1 MPIRVSA
8 TLADPPQLQ
17 RQEPTNRRGW
27 NVTASN
33 FAKETINPI
42 RVVIEDM
49 KLTPNPDKKMIS
61 LSIGDPTVS
70 GHLKPCDEILNS
82 VEKTLK
88 SYKFN
93 GYAASTGHLEG
104 REAVAKY
111 ATRPG
116 APIEAKDVVLTS
128 GCSHAIELAI
138 SVLANPGQTILV
150 PRPGFPIYKTLAE
163 SMGINIKYYSL
174 LPEKSWE
181 VDLADL
187 EHKISDNTAAIV
199 VNNPSNPCGSV
210 YTRRHLQSILEVAAR
225 NYVPIIADEIYE
237 HFVFP
242 GEEFYPIASLSLS
255 VPILTCSGL
264 TKRFLVPGWRMGWIL
279 IHDRNEVFGH
289 SIRNGLQAL
298 CQRIMGS
305 NTLVQGAL
313 PNILKDTP
321 QNFFN
326 DVIMSVKIN
335 ASIAFSKLSEIPGLS
350 PIMPSGAMYM
360 MVGIDIHTFTGFK
373 TDTELVEKLVSE
385 QSVMCLPG
393 ACFDYPN
400 YVRLVLTVPESDLRE
415 ACNRITEFCK
425 KYSKYS
431 IMMDDN
437 PMHSRS
443 TTLTPIQEDL
453 PYCENNN
460 AVMESPEPIRV

>member
-27 NVTASN
+27 NVTASS

-116 APIEAKDVVLTS
+116 APIEAK
-128 GCSHAIELAI
+128 
-138 SVLANPGQTILV
+138 
-150 PRPGFPIYKTLAE
+150 
-163 SMGINIKYYSL
+163 
-174 LPEKSWE
+174 PEKPGGRSCRFSQNFTIC
-181 VDLADL
+181 A
-187 EHKISDNTAAIV
+187 V

-373 TDTELVEKLVSE
+373 TDTEFVEKLVSE